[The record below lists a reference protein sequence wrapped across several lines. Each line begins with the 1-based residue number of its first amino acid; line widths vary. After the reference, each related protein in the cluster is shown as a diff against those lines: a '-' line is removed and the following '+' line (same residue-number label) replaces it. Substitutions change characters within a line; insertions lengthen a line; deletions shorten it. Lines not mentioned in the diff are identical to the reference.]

1 MKFVRTLIS
10 ACLLFVV
17 SSQAMDMKKLSIVS
31 KCKPQFFDKKHSDSM
46 NGMINKK
53 QIKKFHTSTSNISF
67 EKSTKIKAFDFNKK
81 GKFTPILA
89 KKYMNDKKSI
99 IKGED
104 GKYYFDES
112 EIQLQQNGLGGAWI
126 GFWGGKAIVHGV
138 WQGVLF
144 GIQVGGD
151 IVCPGVGTV
160 TSATLNCVVT
170 PFVIEPLSNVVA
182 IGGSI
187 AVGTATG
194 AI

>member
-1 MKFVRTLIS
+1 MKFVHKLITV
-10 ACLLFVV
+10 CLLFVV

-31 KCKPQFFDKKHSDSM
+31 KCKPQFFDKKHSNSM
-46 NGMINKK
+46 NGIISKNK
-53 QIKKFHTSTSNISF
+53 IKELHTSSSNISF
-67 EKSTKIKAFDFNKK
+67 EKSTKNNAFDFTKK
-81 GKFTPILA
+81 EKFISVLA

-112 EIQLQQNGLGGAWI
+112 EIQLQKNGLGGAWI

>member
-1 MKFVRTLIS
+1 MKFVRTLLTAS
-10 ACLLFVV
+10 LLFVA

-31 KCKPQFFDKKHSDSM
+31 KCKPQFFDKKHSNSM
-46 NGMINKK
+46 NGMTNKN
-53 QIKKFHTSTSNISF
+53 QIKEFHTSSSNISF
-67 EKSTKIKAFDFNKK
+67 EKSTKIKSFDLNKK

-104 GKYYFDES
+104 GKYYFDGS
-112 EIQLQQNGLGGAWI
+112 VVQIQENGLGGAWL

-151 IVCPGVGTV
+151 IVCPGAGTIV
-160 TSATLNCVVT
+160 SGTLNAVVT
-170 PFVIEPLSNVVA
+170 PLVIEPLSNVVA

-187 AVGTATG
+187 VVATG
-194 AI
+194 SGPI